1 LEVFNN
7 IEDVDSFSNLIIN
20 CSISPFLSKDTI
32 KDYLVK
38 IDSLKRDMLNGDI
51 NLKLNPM
58 WVTGITDGE
67 GNFSVNIQKGTNK
80 PKINLTFKI
89 DQKEDSAGILYDLSR
104 YFNSGKVVI
113 DNRGYKSFKVVKL
126 ADILNIIIPHFDKF
140 PLITSKQLNFLDF
153 KKIAGAA
160 GALRLLDKNDL
171 DINKIESTINNMN
184 SRRSFVDKWNYL
196 SNSKLIKL
204 DPHWIQAFIDGEG
217 SFQFGI
223 ADRISRGST
232 YIATTPTL
240 EIAQNTHDILVLNL
254 IKQFFEAGYLKPKFN
269 IFNLEEALSVRSVS
283 RFVLRD
289 SRKII
294 EFIDKYPMLTRKHE
308 DYLKWKTLVLLKDS
322 RAFDSTEGR
331 SLMEYIKTSM
341 NKGKYNNLDEKEIS
355 ENNTIKRSPPPLI
368 KILKKISVKI
378 RRVISYRY
386 NKKSYNK

>member
-1 LEVFNN
+1 MITKTIIKTFLNLMLLFIAFIFIFLNSFILKEIDNLEYIN
-7 IEDVDSFSNLIIN
+7 SFTNFNLIIN
-20 CSISPFLSKDTI
+20 CSIFPILSKDTI
-32 KDYLVK
+32 KDYLIK
-38 IDSLKRDMLNGDI
+38 IDSLKRDMSNGDI

-67 GNFSVNIQKGTNK
+67 GSFSVNIQKGINK

-104 YFNSGKVVI
+104 YFNCGKVVI

-126 ADILNIIIPHFDKF
+126 TDILNIIIPHFDKY
-140 PLITSKQLNFLDF
+140 PLITSKHLNFLDL
-153 KKIAGAA
+153 KKIA
-160 GALRLLDKNDL
+160 LMLDKNDL
-171 DINKIESTINNMN
+171 DINKIESIINNMN
-184 SRRSFVDKWNYL
+184 SRRSFIDKWNYL
-196 SNSKLIKL
+196 FNSKIIKL

-240 EIAQNTHDILVLNL
+240 EIAQNTHDVLVLSL

-269 IFNLEEALSVRSVS
+269 IFDLEEALSVRSVS

-289 SRKII
+289 SKKII

-308 DYLKWKTLVLLKDS
+308 DYLKWKTLILLKDS

-331 SLMEYIKTSM
+331 SLMEHIKASM
-341 NKGKYNNLDEKEIS
+341 NRGKYNNLDINENEIN
-355 ENNTIKRSPPPLI
+355 EN
-368 KILKKISVKI
+368 KI
-378 RRVISYRY
+378 
-386 NKKSYNK
+386 NKTPS